1 MQALPPLEP
10 QPKGVFVMEFVQ
22 STRMAPT
29 CMAHVRGRRVNSR
42 TPRLSAREIEV
53 LLTWLRADSKQEVAL
68 ELRVGVGTVN
78 THISR
83 IRTKYINVGRP
94 APTKAALFA
103 RAIQDGHT
111 TLDEW

>member
-1 MQALPPLEP
+1 
-10 QPKGVFVMEFVQ
+10 MELVQ
-22 STRMAPT
+22 STRTIPT
-29 CMAHVRGRRVNSR
+29 CMTHVRGHRTNSHN
-42 TPRLSAREIEV
+42 PRLSAREIEV
-53 LLTWLRADSKQEVAL
+53 LLAWLRADSKQDVAL
-68 ELRVGVGTVN
+68 ELHVGVGTVN